1 MRGGELQVKIADTG
15 EEFDGI
21 ARLNYATFV
30 EEIPQHQSNPD
41 RALVDKFHQENTY
54 FIAKDGEAIVGML
67 ALRNQRP
74 FSLDAKLPD
83 LDAHVL
89 PGESLCEIRLL
100 AIEPSH
106 RHSRVLRELF
116 RALFAH
122 CVAQGFDRALISG
135 RLENIPLYTKLGFEP
150 FAEPVGSEG
159 ARYQPMFMTRATAN
173 RQLRALPVRAAM
185 EAAPA
190 GTRHC
195 FLPGPVALHPEV
207 EAATRL
213 PVYSHRSLRYAS
225 LLDET
230 KERLRTL
237 THTQAV
243 EVLMG
248 TGTLANDVVA
258 AHIAQLGSKGLIVSN
273 GEFGE
278 RLLAHAHGFGIPH
291 MAHQL
296 PWGQAIDPDAIA
308 QRLDDDPDIRW
319 LWCVHCETSTGQVNP
334 VKEIQAVCDAR
345 QVLTHWDGISALG
358 VLPCDWHGVRMASAV
373 SGKGLGALTGLALV
387 FYNPALLQPQPTAT
401 ARPLPAYLDLRT
413 YAKQQGQPY
422 SGSSLLLEALASAL
436 RRPQAPRAATRAL
449 LGDWLEP
456 RLQQLGLP
464 LVVQGAARSPGV
476 FTLALPEEL
485 SSRALG
491 DALLEAGL
499 ECSYASGY
507 LLQRNWLQIC
517 LMGEASQAGLAL
529 LCEQLAQH
537 LDRAA

>member
-1 MRGGELQVKIADTG
+1 MRGSDLQVKVADTG
-15 EEFDGI
+15 DEFDRI

-54 FIAKDGEAIVGML
+54 FIAKEGAGIVGML

-135 RLENIPLYTKLGFEP
+135 RLENIPLYTKLGFAP
-150 FAEPVGSEG
+150 FAEPVGSAG
-159 ARYQPMFMTRATAN
+159 ARYQPMYMTRETAN
-173 RQLRALPVRAAM
+173 RKLRAIPVRAAM
-185 EAAPA
+185 DTTHDA
-190 GTRHC
+190 RHC

-207 EAATRL
+207 EAAARQ
-213 PVYSHRSLRYAS
+213 PVYSHRSTRYAT
-225 LLDET
+225 LLDEAQ
-230 KERLRTL
+230 ERLRAL
-237 THTQAV
+237 TQTQAV
-243 EVLMG
+243 EVLLG

-258 AHIAQLGSKGLIVSN
+258 AHIARLGSKGLIVSN

-278 RLLAHAHGFGIPH
+278 RLLAHAQGFGIAH
-291 MAHQL
+291 VAHQL
-296 PWGQAIDPDAIA
+296 PWGQAIRPDAIA
-308 QRLDDDPDIRW
+308 QRLHDDPDIRW
-319 LWCVHCETSTGQVNP
+319 LWCVHCETSTGQINP
-334 VKEIQAVCDAR
+334 VHDLQAVCDAR
-345 QVLTHWDGISALG
+345 QVLTHFDGISALG
-358 VLPCDWHGVRMASAV
+358 VLPCDWSRARMASAV

-387 FYNPALLQPQPTAT
+387 FYNPALLEPQPA
-401 ARPLPAYLDLRT
+401 ARPGPLPAYLDLRS
-413 YAKQQGQPY
+413 YASKQGRPY
-422 SGSSLLLEALASAL
+422 SGSSLLLETLASAL
-436 RRPQAPRAATRAL
+436 RRPQAPRAAARAQ
-449 LGDWLEP
+449 LGAWLEP
-456 RLQQLGLP
+456 RLQQLGVP
-464 LVVQGAARSPGV
+464 LVVQGPARSPGV
-476 FTLALPEEL
+476 FTLALPDGV

-491 DALLEAGL
+491 DALLDAGL

-517 LMGEASQAGLAL
+517 LMGEVSQAGLAL
-529 LCEQLAQH
+529 LCEHLAQH
-537 LDRAA
+537 LE